1 MAPSVVTMSAVSEPT
16 ISSTVKV
23 GLPPGLR
30 LIDPNKLDLRS
41 DEEIAA
47 WLQKPHPITSDK
59 NVWAFWH
66 QGYAQMAPWVQ
77 RNVINWVRR
86 LGPEWTVHLLDK
98 LPGSSTNVTR
108 YVESSYFPD
117 AFNNDTM
124 DGPNVGPHSGDLVR
138 LPLIW
143 KYGGVWID
151 VGTFLFRNIDDIC
164 WKQIEDPSTPYE
176 VAGFVIEM
184 RPGVDCML
192 NGFVAAKR
200 GNPFIK
206 RWHDIYLALWEG
218 VTNAHGFHKHPLLQH
233 LPLLCPPVDKLNCP
247 NLNMMME
254 AFSDYLAAFMCFERL
269 RKLID
274 PSDGFNGP
282 EYYSNRML
290 LFPALQET
298 YYFQQQTNWSGT
310 RQFELLT
317 AKRTGE
323 GVVKD
328 EKWQAAENFVTNAL
342 ANTATMKLSHG
353 PAGALDS
360 FLADLWDCKEHQE
373 KDNVENT
380 FAAYLRY
387 GSVHVDQT
395 REMVPI
401 KMGWPSEEV
410 LTCGVLESN
419 EVSIRL

>member
-1 MAPSVVTMSAVSEPT
+1 MAPSAIAVNAVPEPT
-16 ISSTVKV
+16 VFSTVKV
-23 GLPPGLR
+23 SVPPGLR
-30 LIDPNKLDLRS
+30 LIDPHKLDLRS

-66 QGYAQMAPWVQ
+66 EGYAQMSPWVQ

-98 LPGSSTNVTR
+98 VPDSPTNVAC
-108 YVESSYFPD
+108 YIESSYFAD
-117 AFNNDTM
+117 AFNDNIM
-124 DGPNVGPHSGDLVR
+124 DGPDVGPHSGDLVR

-164 WKQIEDPSTPYE
+164 WKQIEDPASPYE

-192 NGFVAAKR
+192 NGFIAAKR

-206 RWHDIYLALWEG
+206 RWHNIYLALWEG
-218 VTNAHGFHKHPLLQH
+218 VTNARGFHKHPLLRH

-254 AFSDYLAAFMCFERL
+254 AFSDYLASFMCFERL

-274 PSDGFNGP
+274 PSDGFSGP
-282 EYYSNRML
+282 EYYSNHML

-323 GVVKD
+323 DVMRD
-328 EKWQAAENFVTNAL
+328 EKWQAAENFVTTAL
-342 ANTATMKLSHG
+342 ANTSTMKLSHG

-373 KDNVENT
+373 KDNVKNT
-380 FAAYLRY
+380 FAAYVRY
-387 GSVHVDQT
+387 GSVHFDQT
-395 REMVPI
+395 RKMVPI

-419 EVSIRL
+419 EVSN